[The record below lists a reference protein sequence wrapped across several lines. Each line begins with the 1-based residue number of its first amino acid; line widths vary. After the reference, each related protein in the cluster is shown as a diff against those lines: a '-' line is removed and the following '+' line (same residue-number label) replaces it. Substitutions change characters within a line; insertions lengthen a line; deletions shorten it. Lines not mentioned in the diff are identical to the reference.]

1 MTAQLGWISS
11 MAVASA
17 AVLLGLAWFG
27 QLYGFVFGRRAAVGQ
42 ETAAGAPFGAH
53 VPEPAGTRATAE
65 APSAAVVPVS
75 AGAAAVGAAP
85 GIAGQPAPVGA
96 PGTAAEVAPA
106 EAPESWRP
114 VRTGSLEATSAPART
129 AQDLPSLPVRISGAF
144 RRLAAAF
151 LVAGCLA
158 RGLAAGRVPWANLY
172 EFAITT
178 TSALVVGLVII
189 ERRRPALRLGL
200 VVPAV
205 AVIMLGLALTVY
217 VPVAPLVPALRS
229 YWLVLHVLAAATSG
243 ACFVLAGL
251 VSVIFLVGGRR
262 RPVDAGRPADRA
274 GPAGRA
280 ADRVRVPDLDLRRA
294 DRRTDLGRVRLGPLL
309 GLGSEGGLGPGHL
322 DRLRRLSA
330 RPGDGRLARTAG
342 RGAGRD
348 RRAELRLQLRRR
360 EPLLR
365 RAARLLGHLGSL

>member
-85 GIAGQPAPVGA
+85 GIAGQPALVGA
-96 PGTAAEVAPA
+96 PGTAAEAAPA
-106 EAPESWRP
+106 EAPESWRS
-114 VRTGSLEATSAPART
+114 VRTGSLEATPAPART
-129 AQDLPSLPVRISGAF
+129 AQDLPSLPVRISGPF

-178 TSALVVGLVII
+178 TATLVVGLVII

-243 ACFVLAGL
+243 ACFVLAGI

-262 RPVDAGRPADRA
+262 RPVDAGRQ
-274 GPAGRA
+274 
-280 ADRVRVPDLDLRRA
+280 
-294 DRRTDLGRVRLGPLL
+294 T
-309 GLGSEGGLGPGHL
+309 EL
-322 DRLRRLSA
+322 DRLAVRLTAFAFPIWTFGALIAGPIWAEYAWGRYWGWDPKEVWALVTWIVFAAYLHA
-330 RPGDGRLARTAG
+330 RATAG
-342 RGAGRD
+342 WRG
-348 RRAELRLQLRRR
+348 
-360 EPLLR
+360 R
-365 RAARLLGHLGSL
+365 RAAVLAVIGALSFVFNYVGVNLFFAGLHAYSGI